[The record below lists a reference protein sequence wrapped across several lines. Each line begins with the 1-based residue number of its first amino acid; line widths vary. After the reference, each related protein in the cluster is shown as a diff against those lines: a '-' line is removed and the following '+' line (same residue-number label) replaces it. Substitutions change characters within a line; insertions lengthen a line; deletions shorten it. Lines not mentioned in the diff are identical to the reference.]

1 MLYISLDFD
10 NHEIHFH
17 KYMDLCFVSLLQL
30 VLVRLFAYALI
41 LMGQIMNRLLC
52 CLHMF
57 D

>member
-17 KYMDLCFVSLLQL
+17 KYTDLCFVSLLQL